1 MDSYLSSS
9 NLNNFPLV
17 TVAVITR
24 NRADS
29 LKRTLHAIKQ
39 LDYPNYE
46 VLVVDN
52 ASTDHTKE
60 VIAQSGYQYLYSSK
74 SNGFAKTRQIAVDA
88 AKGEFICWCDDDCVP
103 YSNWIESFVKCFQ
116 NNYNLSLLGGLVEN
130 INFPD
135 SLVFKGKSKLGVNG
149 QLSFV
154 ENGEDADFFGNLN
167 LAVRRDDLLMINGYD
182 NSFKGGY
189 EEIDLA
195 FRFRIANKEVAFCK
209 HAKVKHF
216 HNKSS
221 FKKGRLFYGGQFPRI
236 YFYLKNR
243 HYIKDFSLINFL
255 KNEMMLML
263 RACFHSFKGLL
274 SGIKKSD
281 KKKIKVYIIEL
292 INSILSIVTIPFIIA
307 KTKK

>member
-9 NLNNFPLV
+9 NLNSFPLV

-29 LKRTLHAIKQ
+29 LKRTLDAIKQ

-60 VIAQSGYQYLYSSK
+60 VIAHSGFQYLYSSK
-74 SNGFAKTRQIAVDA
+74 NNGFAKTRQIAVNA

-103 YSNWIESFVKCFQ
+103 YPNWITSFLKCFQ
-116 NNYNLSLLGGLVEN
+116 TNSNISLLGGFVEN
-130 INFPD
+130 VNFPK
-135 SLVFKGKSKLGVNG
+135 SLKFKGKSILGVNG
-149 QLSFV
+149 KLIFIQ
-154 ENGEDADFFGNLN
+154 NGENADFFGNLN
-167 LAVRRDDLLMINGYD
+167 LAVKRNDLLKINGYD
-182 NSFKGGY
+182 CFFKGGY

-195 FRFRIANKEVAFCK
+195 LRFKVANKDVGFCRD
-209 HAKVKHF
+209 AIVKHY

-221 FKKGRLFYGGQFPRI
+221 FKQGRFFYGGQLPRI

-243 HYIKDFSLINFL
+243 SYFKDFSLIVFL
-255 KNEMMLML
+255 KNEMKLML
-263 RACFHSFKGLL
+263 KDLKQSLKGLL
-274 SGIKKSD
+274 SGIKRFD
-281 KKKIKVYIIEL
+281 ENKVRIYFIEI
-292 INSILSIVTIPFIIA
+292 INSILSRAVIPWIIA
-307 KTKK
+307 KTKR